1 MTNKS
6 SINNSNKSRNIE
18 LIECKY
24 NGPNKPGDF
33 KFEIKEELKKP
44 IDKGQ
49 GTLWLF
55 NDNHQHRKKSNK
67 GGGNAVIRPYN
78 KYGKY
83 KSNPLSAGITTGT
96 YGTLLKS
103 GKGYESL
110 GDVIQSDGRS
120 ARKNIDEDMEN
131 IKILLKTGNYNKVK
145 IITDENGLIGNKI
158 FKIDIEVKL
167 YIKDKLNKVIDELNN
182 SSSLQKKFNHIKKF
196 NVMNNIKI
204 PRPFRASPSIQT
216 KLVPNQ
222 FLTSP
227 SIKKKKTTF
236 FKKLTKGLQKR
247 FSRKKEKSQRKKNI
261 YESPQKSA
269 KKVNKKIYKIP
280 PTSISN
286 RLLEKNLKPKQIL
299 SNNSSVRN
307 LLNNS
312 ESIKGRIVILPNVGK
327 KKKNQQKNKSTKN
340 KPTKNKP
347 TKKKKN

>member
-6 SINNSNKSRNIE
+6 SINNSNKSRNIK
-18 LIECKY
+18 LIECTY
-24 NGPNKPGDF
+24 NGPNKRGDF

-83 KSNPLSAGITTGT
+83 KSNPHSAGITTGT
-96 YGTLLKS
+96 YGTLFKS

-110 GDVIQSDGRS
+110 DKVIQSDGRS
-120 ARKNIDEDMEN
+120 ARNNIDDDMKNIKE
-131 IKILLKTGNYNKVK
+131 LLKTGNYNKVK

-158 FKIDIEVKL
+158 FKIDIEVKH
-167 YIKDKLNKVIDELNN
+167 YIKDELNKVIDELNN

-196 NVMNNIKI
+196 NVMNNSKI
-204 PRPFRASPSIQT
+204 PNHYRTTYKQT
-216 KLVPNQ
+216 PHLNR
-222 FLTSP
+222 L
-227 SIKKKKTTF
+227 KKGF
-236 FKKLTKGLQKR
+236 YKR
-247 FSRKKEKSQRKKNI
+247 FSRKKKNI

-269 KKVNKKIYKIP
+269 KKVNKKIYKKP

-299 SNNSSVRN
+299 SNNSSVLH
-307 LLNNS
+307 LLNNR
-312 ESIKGRIVILPNVGK
+312 ESINGRIVMLPNVGK

-340 KPTKNKP
+340 KTTKNKPTKNKPTKNKP